1 MTVLSSLGITPRQ
14 VLMALL
20 LWLLVVL
27 LTACGSV
34 ASVAG
39 PEAKKF
45 VAGYCALAT
54 PAERALLRSQ
64 VNAQLAPNSIAV
76 ICADEIEPVAGGD
89 QVRL

>member
-1 MTVLSSLGITPRQ
+1 MAVLNSLGITPRQ

-27 LTACGSV
+27 LTACGTV

-39 PEAKKF
+39 PEAQRF
-45 VAGYCALAT
+45 VSGYCALAT

-76 ICADEIEPVAGGD
+76 ICADELDAPAAGD
-89 QVRL
+89 QVRM